1 MLMMSH
7 CYLVTSSN
15 SISTRVLSCYTQIEN
30 VMHSFTT
37 LLEIKT
43 WLEQLHKDKHLLLV
57 HLHAAYYNVDAT
69 GSITF
74 GQAKKQFWHCLSCLS
89 TFDDGILLAREWPAL
104 SIVRVELFLVY
115 PVGHWSRFMATHTI
129 NAADV
134 WNISRDRVPEFE
146 TLDST
151 VYPSYNVCLASLI
164 APPTAGNEM
173 RKIFLLLY
181 YN

>member
-1 MLMMSH
+1 
-7 CYLVTSSN
+7 
-15 SISTRVLSCYTQIEN
+15 
-30 VMHSFTT
+30 MHSFTT

-43 WLEQLHKDKHLLLV
+43 WLEQLQKDKHLLLV

-74 GQAKKQFWHCLSCLS
+74 GQAKQQFWQCLSCLS

-104 SIVRVELFLVY
+104 NVVRIELFLVY

-134 WNISRDRVPEFE
+134 WNISFDRVPEFE
-146 TLDST
+146 ALDST
-151 VYPSYNVCLASLI
+151 GHPSYDVC
-164 APPTAGNEM
+164 TGKVGDKN
-173 RKIFLLLY
+173 
-181 YN
+181 